1 MSEKPNQK
9 EATRERILQAA
20 EAVFAQNGYHDTV
33 MDEVVQAARA
43 SKGGVYFHFSSKEAL
58 FLALM
63 DRLAEKMLSEIQE
76 AMAGRDDPIGQVQS
90 ALEAALKALS
100 RHRLLAKIVLLQGYG
115 LGSAFE
121 TRKMEIYERFAS
133 VIRERLD
140 QAVAMGALAPL
151 DTEVTAYAWIG
162 ALNELIVRWIHTGR
176 PDPVKR
182 ALPVLTALFLQGLKT
197 KPEFNRR
204 IHKKSRGGSR

>member
-9 EATRERILQAA
+9 AATRERILQAA

-76 AMAGRDDPIGQVQS
+76 AMTGRDDPISQVQS

-121 TRKMEIYERFAS
+121 TKKMEIYERFAI

-140 QAVAMGALAPL
+140 QAVAMGTLAPL
-151 DTEVTAYAWIG
+151 NTEVTAYAWIG
-162 ALNELIVRWIHTGR
+162 ALNELVVRWIHTGQ

-182 ALPVLTALFLQGLKT
+182 ALPVLTALFLQGINT
-197 KPEFNRR
+197 KPE
-204 IHKKSRGGSR
+204 IHKKYRGGSR